1 MTDWLAP
8 VRAALDDAPSGIDL
22 FLRDDDGGWRDD
34 RLLRLLDLFAEL
46 ALPVDVALI
55 PADVDSG
62 LAAELAKRARLSG
75 GRLGLHQHGRAHCN
89 HEPAG
94 RKCEFGPSRSRS
106 DQLADIEIGR
116 AWLDALLPGHLDPI
130 FTPPW
135 NRCTTV
141 TGDCLVELG
150 FRALSRES
158 RTEPLGVASLVELP
172 VQVDW
177 FAHRKRVRLT
187 RDQLA
192 QRIATAIRGAQPV
205 GLMFHHALMDEAEL
219 GEAASLL
226 RLVAGHPL
234 ARARPMIELVGE
246 ATGAR
251 EEVRLV
257 P

>member
-8 VRAALDDAPSGIDL
+8 VRAALDDAPSGIDF

-34 RLLRLLDLFAEL
+34 RLLRLLDWFAEL
-46 ALPVDVALI
+46 GLPVDVALI

-62 LAAELAKRARLSG
+62 LAAELTSRARFTG
-75 GRLGLHQHGRAHCN
+75 GRLGLHQHGRAHRN

-94 RKCEFGPSRSRS
+94 RKCEFGPSRSRA
-106 DQLADIEIGR
+106 DQLADIAIGR
-116 AWLDALLPGHLDPI
+116 AWLDAQLPGHLDPI
-130 FTPPW
+130 VTPPW
-135 NRCTTV
+135 NRSTRV
-141 TGDCLVELG
+141 TGDSLVELR
-150 FRALSRES
+150 FRAVSRES
-158 RTEPLGVASLVELP
+158 RAEPLGVPGLAELP

-177 FAHRKRVRLT
+177 FGYRKQVRLT

-219 GEAASLL
+219 GEAALLL
-226 RLVAGHPL
+226 RLVAVHPS
-234 ARARPMIELVGE
+234 AHTRPMIELVGE

-251 EEVRLV
+251 AEAR
-257 P
+257 PAS